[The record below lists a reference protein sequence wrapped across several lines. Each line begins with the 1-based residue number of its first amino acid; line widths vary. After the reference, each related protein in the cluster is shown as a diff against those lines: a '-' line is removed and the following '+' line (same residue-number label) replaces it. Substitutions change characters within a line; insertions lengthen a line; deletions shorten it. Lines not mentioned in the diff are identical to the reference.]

1 MIFRCAEFV
10 LIRVYEIRCW
20 RFTPI
25 CGSRCSCRAGGGIS
39 GAMHCP
45 PSKPLVRL
53 PSCLRD
59 PSASFDSNETLLSQW
74 SPSTAI
80 SSFTSEASD
89 ISLLSQ
95 AAAFLPQGS
104 PMSPRCVQGVPFA
117 YRPHFPTFAAP
128 IGAFESTLSDTCPF
142 YHPAA
147 QPWLGVQGNGAQ
159 RS

>member
-95 AAAFLPQGS
+95 AAAFLDQGS
-104 PMSPRCVQGVPFA
+104 PTPLF
-117 YRPHFPTFAAP
+117 
-128 IGAFESTLSDTCPF
+128 TLSLFTVSLHRVSLHPKDTSINEPCFSSCYLRNPVSL
-142 YHPAA
+142 HASDTTVAA
-147 QPWLGVQGNGAQ
+147 
-159 RS
+159 